1 MPCAWGWRRAAQ
13 PSWQA
18 GCGAAKW
25 RGRRR
30 PPRGCWI
37 KEATSARRAALELL
51 EAVRGGATFAAAR
64 DRHLAGLAERDRRLA
79 HELAAGVLRR
89 RAQLDRTLPLSTA
102 DPRLH
107 DILRLG
113 AYQLRALDRVPA
125 YAAVSTSVALAR
137 ETAGAAAAGGV
148 SQALRKLA
156 RSGGGERGAVP
167 SHPSWLVQRW
177 KSHFGEADAAQLIAW
192 NDRKPILTLQP
203 ARWDQETLARRL
215 RE

>member
-1 MPCAWGWRRAAQ
+1 MPCASRWRRAAQ

-18 GCGAAKW
+18 GCRGAKW
-25 RGRRR
+25 RCRPR

-79 HELAAGVLRR
+79 HELAAGGLRR
-89 RAQLDRTLPLSTA
+89 RARLAPTLPLPPP

-137 ETAGAAAAGGV
+137 EIAGEAAAGFV
-148 SQALRKLA
+148 NQALRKLPRRLA
-156 RSGGGERGAVP
+156 GFPESALIVQGPAPAPVCRLAAVARGAPP
-167 SHPSWLVQRW
+167 SHALPPPRGQGR
-177 KSHFGEADAAQLIAW
+177 
-192 NDRKPILTLQP
+192 P
-203 ARWDQETLARRL
+203 
-215 RE
+215 